1 MDTLYPYPS
10 LNRLFFFI
18 HNIIDICFLINVF
31 FLHISLG
38 GDHPKCVRLPQLP
51 RPPPTAQTHA
61 RWVNIVFS
69 IGSRCRCECDRL
81 VTRPGWSLPPHALTA
96 GRGSCPPRPDTEQKK
111 LDVWKNR
118 FQQKH
123 LPVLAQLLHDI
134 FHYSYFQKHLFFL
147 SLCCSCGR
155 QDRFAPQTTLMINHE
170 SHVVVSGMK

>member
-81 VTRPGWSLPPHALTA
+81 VTRPGWSLPPTPWQLGGAPAPHALTLNRRNWMCGKTDSSRNTCLSWLSCFMTYFIIVTFKSIFFFCLCA
-96 GRGSCPPRPDTEQKK
+96 ARVVGRIDLHR
-111 LDVWKNR
+111 R
-118 FQQKH
+118 
-123 LPVLAQLLHDI
+123 QLWWSI
-134 FHYSYFQKHLFFL
+134 
-147 SLCCSCGR
+147 
-155 QDRFAPQTTLMINHE
+155 TNH
-170 SHVVVSGMK
+170 MLL